1 LNLKS
6 RTDITPT
13 LRIIPRDQHIISR
26 KNISKAALRVL
37 YRLNE
42 AGYTAY
48 LVGGAVR
55 DLLLGLQPKD
65 FDVAT
70 SATPDEVKKLFR
82 NCRLI
87 GRRFRLAHVV
97 FGPEIIEVATFRGLG
112 EEGGEGDRHIVD
124 GRIVRDNIWGTI
136 EEDAVRRDFRVNA
149 MYYDISDFSVRD
161 LVLGLQPKDFD
172 VATSA
177 TPDEVKKLFRNCRLI
192 GRRFR
197 LAHVVFGPEII
208 EVATFR
214 GTGEEGGEGDRH
226 IVDGRIVR
234 DNIWGTIEEDAVR
247 RDFRVNAMYYDISD
261 FSVRDYVGGMQDL
274 DDRVLRLIGDP
285 DVRYH
290 EDPVRMLRAAR
301 LAAKL
306 GMRIDAAAM
315 APFETLGPLL
325 ADAAPARLFDESL
338 KMFLSGNGLKSFR
351 MLEQC
356 GLLKFLFPATA
367 RALKRGDEALRAL
380 VEHGLANTDARIAE
394 GKSVTPAF
402 LFAVLLWGEVRDVAH
417 QLIGRGVEG
426 NEAWSRAAGQVV
438 GEQCQRVAIPR
449 RFTFTMEEI
458 WSLQPRFEQVQRKR
472 VFRLM
477 THPRFR
483 AAFDF
488 LLLRADESPAM
499 RELGQWW
506 AHAQQLPQDVL
517 AAALPAGGGSEHHAV
532 APVAAKPPRPRRRR
546 RKPGNKSGSV

>member
-1 LNLKS
+1 MPPGRTAAHSAAFVAPAPCAAKDPDRLNPEA
-6 RTDITPT
+6 RTSVTPVPA
-13 LRIIPRDQHIISR
+13 IIPREQHVISR

-37 YRLNE
+37 YRLHD
-42 AGYTAY
+42 AGYDAF

-55 DLLLGLQPKD
+55 DLLLGGHPKD

-70 SATPDEVKKLFR
+70 
-82 NCRLI
+82 N
-87 GRRFRLAHVV
+87 
-97 FGPEIIEVATFRGLG
+97 
-112 EEGGEGDRHIVD
+112 
-124 GRIVRDNIWGTI
+124 
-136 EEDAVRRDFRVNA
+136 
-149 MYYDISDFSVRD
+149 
-161 LVLGLQPKDFD
+161 
-172 VATSA
+172 A

-214 GTGEEGGEGDRH
+214 GTGEEDGSEGDRH
-226 IVDGRIVR
+226 IVDGLIVR
-234 DNIWGTIEEDAVR
+234 DNVWGSIEEDAVR
-247 RDFRVNAMYYDISD
+247 RDFCVNALYYDIGD
-261 FSVRDYVGGMQDL
+261 FSVRDYVGGMGDL
-274 DDRVLRLIGDP
+274 ENRVLRLIGDP
-285 DVRYH
+285 ATRYR

-306 GMRIDAAAM
+306 GFTIDPEAA
-315 APFETLGPLL
+315 APFEELGPLL

-338 KMFLSGNGLKSFR
+338 KMFLAGNGLKSFR

-356 GLLKFLFPATA
+356 GLLRFLFPATA
-367 RALKRGDEALRAL
+367 RALKRGDEALRSL
-380 VEHGLANTDARIAE
+380 IEQGLANTDQRIAE

-402 LFAVLLWGEVRDVAH
+402 LFAVLLWGEVRDLAH
-417 QLIGRGVEG
+417 GWMAKGVDG
-426 NEAWSRAAGQVV
+426 NEAWARAAAHVV

-449 RFTFTMEEI
+449 RFTLTMEEI
-458 WSLQPRFEQVQRKR
+458 WSLQPRFEQIQRKR

-477 THPRFR
+477 AHPRFR

-488 LLLRADESPAM
+488 LLLRAAESPAI

-517 AAALPAGGGSEHHAV
+517 AAALPASMAAAAEPAAG
-532 APVAAKPPRPRRRR
+532 APRKRRRR
-546 RKPGNKSGSV
+546 RPSGKSGLA